1 MNCGD
6 GGKPEN
12 GMKKVN
18 LVGRQISRL
27 RYQRDM
33 TQDDLATKLQEAGWK
48 TASRSCVSKI
58 ESGPIQVPDYRLY
71 YFAHVFQV
79 PTYNLLPQ
87 IDVSKSVHDNILWF
101 IRNAKRGL
109 VPSAGNTSKLGSF
122 FS

>member
-6 GGKPEN
+6 GSKPEN

-27 RYQRDM
+27 RYRRDV
-33 TQDDLATKLQEAGWK
+33 TQDDLATKLQDGWK

-58 ESGPIQVPDYRLY
+58 ESGLIQVPDYRLY
-71 YFAHVFQV
+71 YFAHVFQI
-79 PTYNLLPQ
+79 PTDNLLPK
-87 IDVSKSVHDNILWF
+87 IDVSKSVHDKILGF

-109 VPSAGNTSKLGSF
+109 VPSAGDTSKLGSF